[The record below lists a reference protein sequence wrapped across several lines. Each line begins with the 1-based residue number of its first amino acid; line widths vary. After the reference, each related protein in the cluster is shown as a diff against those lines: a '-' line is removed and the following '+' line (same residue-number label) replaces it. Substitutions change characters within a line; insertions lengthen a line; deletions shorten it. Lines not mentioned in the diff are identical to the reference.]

1 MENENYGNY
10 DYGQGDIDLTQF
22 DEDFAEAEVEERD
35 FEPIPD
41 GKYQVNVERVELTR
55 AQTSGNP
62 MLKWTLRIIAPRF
75 RGRLLWRNNV
85 MATRENIKWLKT
97 DLHTCGLSLEKIS
110 DLPANLE
117 KLINIKLEV
126 TKRTRGENENVYL
139 NKRIV
144 LEDGGDEYDTAA
156 KDALAPF

>member
-10 DYGQGDIDLTQF
+10 DYGQDDIDLTQF

-139 NKRIV
+139 VSVK
-144 LEDGGDEYDTAA
+144 LT
-156 KDALAPF
+156 PP

>member
-1 MENENYGNY
+1 MPRDDFADTYPMHGGE
-10 DYGQGDIDLTQF
+10 DIDLTQF

-97 DLHTCGLSLEKIS
+97 DLHTCGL
-110 DLPANLE
+110 DLE
-117 KLINIKLEV
+117 KLIGVKLEV
-126 TKRTRGENENVYL
+126 TKRTRGENENVYF
-139 NKRIV
+139 NRRIV
-144 LEDGGDEYDTAA
+144 LEDGGDDYDAAA
-156 KDALAPF
+156 KDALVPF